1 LDFIKFVRCDMKQMF
16 TPPKAKSVWEAA
28 TSGSTGGWAK
38 GIEPWGPAITGAFGA
53 LSPFTAGIT
62 GGIAAGMGAAGM
74 AGKGTGFQGT
84 DKGWSNL
91 GSTALGALSGW
102 GLGGLGAGIGGAV
115 KGAAQGGLGAII
127 PGFTKASGTYFNA
140 PFNAIGNMMKPV
152 TSGLNTFGVAPLTG
166 SQGTMGTGA
175 FGANAA
181 QGGVGANFG
190 ANALAPW
197 TSGANGMNGISNF
210 VNGSRYLGAGQPGTT
225 GTEAGANAS
234 AYTGGGAVANPTA
247 STFSMQN
254 MLDIV
259 TKGQSM
265 LGSMGLNIP
274 GLGGAPRLQGN
285 REEALSA
292 INTPDLQQARGMLR
306 DIAMMNPMEM
316 FQDTFNSATEATLA
330 AHRRGVEMQKKI
342 TLQSYGAR
350 GQVPGKSG
358 AVDKYLRETDR
369 ASLQQEND
377 YIAAANESR
386 AIASIKLKVDAVQ
399 NYYNMATADAVN
411 LLAAEGY
418 VNPIDAQNY
427 LATLQEYQTAQQLQG
442 YMQLAPMLQGGR

>member
-1 LDFIKFVRCDMKQMF
+1 
-16 TPPKAKSVWEAA
+16 
-28 TSGSTGGWAK
+28 
-38 GIEPWGPAITGAFGA
+38 
-53 LSPFTAGIT
+53 
-62 GGIAAGMGAAGM
+62 M

-140 PFNAIGNMMKPV
+140 PFNAIGNMMKPA

-247 STFSMQN
+247 STFSMKN
-254 MLDIV
+254 MFDIV
-259 TKGQSM
+259 TQGKSA
-265 LGSMGLNIP
+265 LGAMGINIP
-274 GLGGAPRLQGN
+274 GLGGGTPRLQGN
-285 REEALSA
+285 REEALNA
-292 INTPDLQQARGMLR
+292 INTPDLMQARSMMR
-306 DIAMMNPMEM
+306 DMAMMNPSELVNPASDAYL
-316 FQDTFNSATEATLA
+316 QATLR
-330 AHRRGVEMQKKI
+330 AHSEGVAKQKK
-342 TLQSYGAR
+342 LAQDLYASK
-350 GQVPGKSG
+350 GQVAGKSG
-358 AVDKYLRETDR
+358 AVDKYLRETDK
-369 ASLQQEND
+369 AAMQQEND
-377 YIAAANESR
+377 YIASVNESR
-386 AIASIKLKVDAVQ
+386 YLAGVSMKVQLVQ
-399 NYYNMATADAVN
+399 QYYNMSANDAAQ